1 MPAADRV
8 RWFQDQMLRGGGGAN
23 CPYLKT
29 LAVGYDIFGEVPPAR
44 LEFMR
49 GDFAEAVYEVAGMIP
64 AGLVL
69 SYGDIA
75 ELLEMAGPR
84 QVGAA
89 MSRSGD
95 GSPWWRVIRAGGQ
108 PPRGLSG
115 RALPFYTAEGT
126 PLRITGSDGEPAA
139 DGYTINMREARWHPT
154 VEERMI
160 LDGIRDRLAACCDPA
175 AERTGSSDTAATGKA
190 APKMSVAHDGVLP

>member
-1 MPAADRV
+1 
-8 RWFQDQMLRGGGGAN
+8 MLREGGGAN

-29 LAVGYDIFGEVPPAR
+29 LSVGYDIFGEVPPAR

-49 GDFAEAVYEVAGMIP
+49 GDFAEAVYEVAGLIP

-84 QVGAA
+84 QVGSA
-89 MSRSGD
+89 MARSGD

-108 PPRGLSG
+108 PPRGLG
-115 RALPFYTAEGT
+115 ARALHFYQTEGT
-126 PLRITGSDGEPAA
+126 PLRSRGPDPAA
-139 DGYTINMREARWHPT
+139 DPFGYVIDMVAARWQPT
-154 VEERMI
+154 ARERNVI
-160 LDGIRDRLAACCDPA
+160 DGIRDRLAASEGLSTDDA
-175 AERTGSSDTAATGKA
+175 AS
-190 APKMSVAHDGVLP
+190 KMSVARDELLP

>member
-1 MPAADRV
+1 
-8 RWFQDQMLRGGGGAN
+8 MLRGGGGAN

-29 LAVGYDIFGEVPPAR
+29 LSVGYDIFGEVPPAR

-49 GDFAEAVYEVAGMIP
+49 ADFAEAVYEVAEQIP

-95 GSPWWRVIRAGGQ
+95 GVPWWRVIRASGQ
-108 PPRGLSG
+108 PPRGLSA
-115 RALPFYTAEGT
+115 RAVPFYTAEGT
-126 PLRITGSDGEPAA
+126 PLRTKEPEVEGSAA
-139 DGYTINMREARWHPT
+139 GYTIDMRAGRWHPT
-154 VEERMI
+154 AQERTI
-160 LDGIRDRLAACCDPA
+160 LDGIRDRLAAYSDPA
-175 AERTGSSDTAATGKA
+175 AALPGSAETVSGERIASQKA
-190 APKMSVAHDGVLP
+190 AAKMSVARDELLP

>member
-1 MPAADRV
+1 
-8 RWFQDQMLRGGGGAN
+8 MLRVGGGAN

-29 LAVGYDIFGEVPPAR
+29 LSVGYDIFGEVPPAR

-49 GDFAEAVYEVAGMIP
+49 GDFAEAVYEVAGLIP

-75 ELLEMAGPR
+75 ELLEMSGPR

-108 PPRGLSG
+108 PPRGLSA
-115 RALPFYTAEGT
+115 RALPCYEAEGT
-126 PLRITGSDGEPAA
+126 PLRSRGSDRAPSPE
-139 DGYTINMREARWHPT
+139 GYSIDMRAGRWQPT
-154 VEERMI
+154 AQERTI
-160 LDGIRDRLAACCDPA
+160 LDGIRDRLAAYSDPA
-175 AERTGSSDTAATGKA
+175 ADVTSVEVMAAEKTAS
-190 APKMSVAHDGVLP
+190 KMSVARDELVP

>member
-1 MPAADRV
+1 
-8 RWFQDQMLRGGGGAN
+8 
-23 CPYLKT
+23 
-29 LAVGYDIFGEVPPAR
+29 
-44 LEFMR
+44 MR
-49 GDFAEAVYEVAGMIP
+49 GDFAEAVYEVTGLIP

-69 SYGDIA
+69 SYGDVA

-108 PPRGLSG
+108 PPRGLSA

-126 PLRITGSDGEPAA
+126 PLRTKGSAA
-139 DGYTINMREARWHPT
+139 DGYTIDMRAGRWHPT
-154 VEERMI
+154 AKERTL
-160 LDGIRDRLAACCDPA
+160 LDSIRDRLAAYSDPA
-175 AERTGSSDTAATGKA
+175 AGGTKWEKTTPSEGWSSEKA
-190 APKMSVAHDGVLP
+190 ASEMSVAHDELMP

>member
-8 RWFQDQMLRGGGGAN
+8 RWFQGQTLPGGGGAN

-29 LAVGYDIFGEVPPAR
+29 LSVGYDIFGEVPPAR

-49 GDFAEAVYEVAGMIP
+49 GDFAEAVYEVAGLIP

-89 MSRSGD
+89 MSRSG
-95 GSPWWRVIRAGGQ
+95 GGCPWWRVIRAGGQ
-108 PPRGLSG
+108 PPRGLSE
-115 RALPFYTAEGT
+115 RALPYYTAEGT
-126 PLRITGSDGEPAA
+126 PLRIKGSGAEGAT
-139 DGYTINMREARWHPT
+139 DGYTIDMRAGRWHPT
-154 VEERMI
+154 AQERTT
-160 LDGIRDRLAACCDPA
+160 LDSIRDRLAAYSDPE
-175 AERTGSSDTAATGKA
+175 AEATQWEKT
-190 APKMSVAHDGVLP
+190 KMSVARDELMP